1 MATIATTIIPVIDL
15 LDPAA
20 REQIVKACHEFGFFK
35 VVNHGV
41 PLEAMTKLEEEAVNF
56 FNLPQLEKEKV
67 GSPNPFGYGHK
78 KIGSNGAET
87 DTVATS
93 VESPDSSH
101 GGSTQAASSQ
111 VAALPLRRS
120 QRCLVKEYIGAVG
133 GIACKV
139 LEMIAEGLKIEAK
152 DVLSRLIRD
161 EKSDCWFRIN
171 HYPPC
176 TELQTG
182 MNGGDLIGFGE
193 HKDPQV
199 ISVVRSNNT
208 TGLQIFVGD
217 GTWLSVPPDHH
228 SLFFNVGDSLQ
239 VMTNGRFKSVKHRV
253 LANSIEPRLSMIY
266 FGGPPLS
273 ETIAPL
279 SCLMEE
285 GEETLYNEFSW
296 SEYKNSVYK
305 NRLADNNLLP
315 FQKSKLNLPV
325 T

>member
-56 FNLPQLEKEKV
+56 FNLPQLEKEQV

-78 KIGSNGAET
+78 KIGSNG
-87 DTVATS
+87 DMGW
-93 VESPDSSH
+93 VEYLFMSTHNPITIPSH
-101 GGSTQAASSQ
+101 SQ
-111 VAALPLRRS
+111 LF
-120 QRCLVKEYIGAVG
+120 RCLVKEYIGAVG

-228 SLFFNVGDSLQ
+228 SLFFNIGDCLQ
-239 VMTNGRFKSVKHRV
+239 AMTNGRFKSVKHRV

-266 FGGPPLS
+266 FGGPALS
-273 ETIAPL
+273 EKIAPL

-285 GEETLYNEFSW
+285 GEETLYNEFTW

-305 NRLADNNLLP
+305 NRLADNNLLA
-315 FQKSKLNLPV
+315 FQKNKSTCDMIN
-325 T
+325 

>member
-78 KIGSNGAET
+78 KIGSNG
-87 DTVATS
+87 DMGW
-93 VESPDSSH
+93 VEYLFM
-101 GGSTQAASSQ
+101 STHNPITIPGHSQ
-111 VAALPLRRS
+111 LF
-120 QRCLVKEYIGAVG
+120 RCLVKEYIGAVG
-133 GIACKV
+133 NTACKV

-152 DVLSRLIRD
+152 DMLSRLIRD

-279 SCLMEE
+279 SCLLEE
-285 GEETLYNEFSW
+285 GEETLYNEFTW

-315 FQKSKLNLPV
+315 FQKNKSTCDMIN
-325 T
+325 